1 MEQHGWTVNLLSMTK
16 WPIIYQHFSTTAAKA
31 PAPVDWDMENT
42 TLVLNISERVSL
54 NNLSAQYLKIGSANN
69 PGSLYFGS
77 GKLQQ
82 PYSSSFRLG

>member
-1 MEQHGWTVNLLSMTK
+1 MAERLIRCQWQNGQLFSNL
-16 WPIIYQHFSTTAAKA
+16 FSNAAAKA
-31 PAPVDWDMENT
+31 PAPVDWDMDNT

-54 NNLSAQYLKIGSANN
+54 NNPSAQNLKIGSANN

-82 PYSSSFRLG
+82 PYSSAFRMG